1 MCNLSQK
8 PVAFYNT
15 DLIQLINK
23 ATIGTVITEA
33 SEETSI
39 IFAVYISSYSYFCA
53 RSTKNRTSV
62 IHQKKQAM
70 VPWGTGDPIS
80 SGDLNTLVFL
90 TEKPPPL
97 SVSIGGGSMSP
108 NDSMIC

>member
-1 MCNLSQK
+1 
-8 PVAFYNT
+8 
-15 DLIQLINK
+15 
-23 ATIGTVITEA
+23 
-33 SEETSI
+33 
-39 IFAVYISSYSYFCA
+39 
-53 RSTKNRTSV
+53 
-62 IHQKKQAM
+62 M

-108 NDSMIC
+108 GSSAHREKICNILSGIILYMRLKGMKKAVYLVIVPKVKEKT